1 MKLLEEV
8 SEVRAS
14 LLFFR
19 DQLKDLCEKMAE
31 KNVRLSK
38 FDLESLDF
46 SLESTTPL
54 GFIDKISRDS
64 IV

>member
-1 MKLLEEV
+1 MKILEEV

-19 DQLKDLCEKMAE
+19 GQLKDLCEKMAE
-31 KNVRLSK
+31 KNVRMAS
-38 FDLESLDF
+38 FDLETLDF

-54 GFIDKISRDS
+54 GFIDKISRDT
-64 IV
+64 IL

>member
-19 DQLKDLCEKMAE
+19 DQLKDICEKMAE
-31 KNVRLSK
+31 KNVKIAK

-46 SLESTTPL
+46 SLEATTPL
-54 GFIDKISRDS
+54 GFIDKISRDT